1 MRIPAA
7 WTAAIAACARTSSSE
22 PLVELLCSQYGIAAD
37 QADRDVTEFLA
48 QLADADLLED
58 ADGAAPEHDQ
68 AGV

>member
-1 MRIPAA
+1 LGLC
-7 WTAAIAACARTSSSE
+7 WLYARLARGRAVRSRSF
-22 PLVELLCSQYGIAAD
+22 ELLCSQYGIAAD